1 MTVNLLKYQN
11 ELDAALVGQVANLQD
26 SVIKTRNAQQAVK
39 FGRAVV
45 IGATGGTDVKNIF
58 KSKVSVTYSA
68 DFVASNSIPM
78 TVAIGSATGVAIT
91 PVVYAT
97 DHATTFAALIAA
109 INALDGVSCVA
120 GTGREILI
128 TVDSATDNIT
138 VSSYTVTGGSG
149 QPTLTIAYTSVDVF
163 EGVAVLRH
171 GQPATINGDDQ
182 YQINDAVN
190 VLTRGVVWVE
200 VVATVVYGDSVY
212 VQNDKA
218 YTTNQGQFTN
228 VSSGNLAVSGAKFVS
243 GATGTTSTPA
253 LAKVEFNLPA

>member
-11 ELDAALVGQVANLQD
+11 ELDKAVVGQIATLEDWN
-26 SVIKTRNAQQAVK
+26 IKSRSAQQAVK
-39 FGRAVV
+39 FGRAVA
-45 IGATGGTDVKNIF
+45 IGAAGGTDVKNIF
-58 KSKVSVTYSA
+58 KSKVSITYSV

-78 TVAIGSATGVAIT
+78 SVQIGTSTVFMIT

-97 DHATTFAALIAA
+97 SHAATFAALIAA

-128 TVDSATDNIT
+128 TVDGATDNIT
-138 VSSYTVTGGSG
+138 VSNNTVTGGAG
-149 QPTLTIAYTSVDVF
+149 QPTLTIAYTSADVF

-171 GQPATINGDDQ
+171 GQPNIIGGDELYEISDV
-182 YQINDAVN
+182 VN
-190 VLTRGVVWVE
+190 VLTKGIVWVE
-200 VVATVVYGDSVY
+200 VVSTVVYGDSVY

-218 YTTNQGQFTN
+218 YTANQGQFTN

-243 GATGTTSTPA
+243 SATGTLSNPA
-253 LAKVEFNLPA
+253 LARVEFNLPA

>member
-1 MTVNLLKYQN
+1 MNISLTKYQN
-11 ELDAALVGQVANLQD
+11 ELDPLMVGQIATIQD
-26 SVIKTRNAQQAVK
+26 SVIRTRNAQQAIK

-45 IGATGGTDVKNIF
+45 VGATAGTDVKNIF
-58 KSKVSVTYSA
+58 DSKVSVTYSA

-78 TVAIGSATGVAIT
+78 SVQIGSANAVAIT

-97 DHATTFAALIAA
+97 SHAATFAALIAA
-109 INALDGVSCVA
+109 INALDGVSAVA
-120 GTGREILI
+120 GTGREIII
-128 TVDSATDNIT
+128 TVDGATDNIT
-138 VSSYTVTGGSG
+138 VSNYTVTGGAG
-149 QPTLTIAYTSVDVF
+149 QPTLTIAYTSTDVF

-171 GQPATINGDDQ
+171 GQPATVNGDDQ

-190 VLTRGVVWVE
+190 VLTRGVATVE
-200 VVATVVYGDSVY
+200 VVATVAYGDSVY

-228 VSSGNLAVSGAKFVS
+228 VSSGNLLVSGAKFVS